1 MSNIDK
7 MLHTNN
13 WFSFKDF
20 YSQIASIN
28 EYRIFVELGVW
39 KGHSISYLAKLLKNK
54 KDIKVYAVDIFEKW
68 DKNESVKEDVKH
80 INQIYNTNLK
90 NAGVR
95 EIISDIKSISW
106 DAADLFK
113 DNSID
118 FVFIDA
124 DHSYESVTKDINN
137 WLPKIKKGGII
148 SGHDYFT
155 SEDVQRAVNE
165 NFKNITTIKNENVW
179 YLKIE

>member
-1 MSNIDK
+1 

-28 EYRIFVELGVW
+28 EYKIFVELGVW
-39 KGHSISYLAKLLKNK
+39 KGHSISYLAKLLKDK

-90 NAGVR
+90 NTGVR

-106 DAADLFK
+106 DAANLFK

-124 DHSYESVTKDINN
+124 DHSYESVTKDINS

-155 SEDVQRAVNE
+155 SPGVKSAVDELLGNVE
-165 NFKNITTIKNENVW
+165 SDRKQNIW
-179 YLKIE
+179 YKKV

>member
-1 MSNIDK
+1 

-28 EYRIFVELGVW
+28 EYKIFVELGVW
-39 KGHSISYLAKLLKNK
+39 KGHSISYLAKLLKDK

-106 DAADLFK
+106 DAANLFK

-124 DHSYESVTKDINN
+124 DHSYESVTKDINS

-155 SEDVQRAVNE
+155 SPGVKSAVDE
-165 NFKNITTIKNENVW
+165 LLGKVESDRKQNIW
-179 YLKIE
+179 YKKV

>member
-39 KGHSISYLAKLLKNK
+39 KGHSISYLAKLLKDK

-68 DKNESVKEDVKH
+68 DKNESVKEDVKY

-106 DAADLFK
+106 DAANLFK

-124 DHSYESVTKDINN
+124 DHSYESVTKDINS

-155 SEDVQRAVNE
+155 SPGVKSAVDELLGNVE
-165 NFKNITTIKNENVW
+165 SDRKQNIW
-179 YLKIE
+179 YKKV

>member
-28 EYRIFVELGVW
+28 EYKIFVELGVW
-39 KGHSISYLAKLLKNK
+39 KGHSISYLAKLLKDK

-68 DKNESVKEDVKH
+68 DKNESV
-80 INQIYNTNLK
+80 
-90 NAGVR
+90 
-95 EIISDIKSISW
+95 SW
-106 DAADLFK
+106 DAANLFK

-124 DHSYESVTKDINN
+124 DHSYESVTKDINS

-155 SEDVQRAVNE
+155 SPGVKSAVDELLGNVE
-165 NFKNITTIKNENVW
+165 SDRKQNIW
-179 YLKIE
+179 YKKV

>member
-28 EYRIFVELGVW
+28 EYKIFVELGVW
-39 KGHSISYLAKLLKNK
+39 KGHSISYLAKLLKDK

-106 DAADLFK
+106 DAANLFK

-124 DHSYESVTKDINN
+124 DHSYESVTKDINS

-155 SEDVQRAVNE
+155 SPGVKSAVDE
-165 NFKNITTIKNENVW
+165 LLGKVESDRKQNIW
-179 YLKIE
+179 YKKV